1 MFFFLVYYYLHY
13 LQQYYFI
20 KLQKRAIIIK
30 LNYTSSEKQNVRSD
44 QSSLSFRVGHCYR
57 QVIGINKYIKY
68 ITGAKFRKL
77 STK

>member
-1 MFFFLVYYYLHY
+1 M
-13 LQQYYFI
+13 
-20 KLQKRAIIIK
+20 K

-44 QSSLSFRVGHCYR
+44 QSSLSFRVGHCHR
-57 QVIGINKYIKY
+57 QIIGMNKYIQY

>member
-1 MFFFLVYYYLHY
+1 M
-13 LQQYYFI
+13 
-20 KLQKRAIIIK
+20 LQKRAIIK

-44 QSSLSFRVGHCYR
+44 QSSLSFRVGHCHR
-57 QVIGINKYIKY
+57 QIIGMNKYIKY